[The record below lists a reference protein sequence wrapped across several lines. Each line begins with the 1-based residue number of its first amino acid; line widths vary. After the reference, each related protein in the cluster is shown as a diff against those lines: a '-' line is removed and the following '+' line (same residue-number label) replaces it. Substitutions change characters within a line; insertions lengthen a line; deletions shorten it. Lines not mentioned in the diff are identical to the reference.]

1 MRVSKIWVLYAL
13 TGALVI
19 FVAVV
24 LGRTMMA
31 KRQAEQQFRTVVEAK
46 ADTDADTG
54 AKPETEVHPPA
65 PSPSA
70 PLIAPVAPVIL
81 NKLFDEAAK
90 AFAANNYPEALGKLK
105 ELLRLC
111 GDQPKYPIE
120 MLMFNVGLAHLLGDH
135 PAEAEKAFAECA
147 KKFPQGEYTSRCH
160 LGLGKAA
167 IAQGGKE
174 KQDLAIEELK
184 KAAADPEFLTE
195 ASLALARIYLD
206 RKDRTKARETLRP
219 LTGAEIRTPQQATNA
234 LEVVSLLA
242 ENFQL
247 DDLRPYLDHLL
258 TQPGVLKSMA
268 WFSNQMVVTGDA
280 MVAAKKWDSALAI
293 FRAIPERAKILQTQA
308 GSLATQREELAA
320 LKERGGD
327 PMKAAEAIQKAEAAL
342 KMNEEGQAAIEGL
355 KDFDAA
361 LLMRC
366 GQCCYYL
373 SRSQEAAKAF
383 AAIRKDYPGAKDAQ
397 AAAFS
402 EIVLYQSVSDKAKVR
417 ELAEAFM
424 SKYPQAA
431 EMDKVKEMKE
441 GAER

>member
-1 MRVSKIWVLYAL
+1 M

-19 FVAVV
+19 FVGVI

-31 KRQAEQQFRTVVEAK
+31 KWQAQQQFRTVLEAK
-46 ADTDADTG
+46 ADADADAEPAAPAWPT
-54 AKPETEVHPPA
+54 A
-65 PSPSA
+65 PSP
-70 PLIAPVAPVIL
+70 PLIAPVAPATL
-81 NKLFDEAAK
+81 NKLFEEAEQ
-90 AFAANNYPEALGKLK
+90 AFAANNYPEVIGKLT

-120 MLMFNVGLAHLLGDH
+120 MLMFNLGLAHLLGEN
-135 PAEAEKAFAECA
+135 PAEAEKAFAECV
-147 KKFPQGEYTSRCH
+147 KKFPQGEYSTRCH

-167 IAQGGKE
+167 LAQGGKE
-174 KQDLAIEELK
+174 KQELAIEEFK
-184 KAAADPEFLTE
+184 KAAADPKALTE
-195 ASLALARIYLD
+195 ASLALARLYLD
-206 RKDRTKARETLRP
+206 RQQRDMARETLRP
-219 LTGAEIRTPQQATNA
+219 LTGAEIRTPQQATKA

-327 PMKAAEAIQKAEAAL
+327 PMKAAEAIQQAEAAL
-342 KMNEEGQAAIEGL
+342 KMNEQGQAAIEGL

-383 AAIRKDYPGAKDAQ
+383 ATIRKDYPGAKDAQ

>member
-1 MRVSKIWVLYAL
+1 M
-13 TGALVI
+13 
-19 FVAVV
+19 
-24 LGRTMMA
+24 
-31 KRQAEQQFRTVVEAK
+31 
-46 ADTDADTG
+46 
-54 AKPETEVHPPA
+54 
-65 PSPSA
+65 
-70 PLIAPVAPVIL
+70 
-81 NKLFDEAAK
+81 
-90 AFAANNYPEALGKLK
+90 
-105 ELLRLC
+105 
-111 GDQPKYPIE
+111 
-120 MLMFNVGLAHLLGDH
+120 
-135 PAEAEKAFAECA
+135 
-147 KKFPQGEYTSRCH
+147 
-160 LGLGKAA
+160 
-167 IAQGGKE
+167 
-174 KQDLAIEELK
+174 
-184 KAAADPEFLTE
+184 
-195 ASLALARIYLD
+195 
-206 RKDRTKARETLRP
+206 ARETLRP